1 MSDEFIRHLVSAAE
15 WQAWPATEPF
25 RPTGF
30 EREGFM
36 HCTAEPEI
44 LLQVANN
51 VFKDSPGEFLVLV
64 IDPAKV
70 RAEVKFEAPVPAP
83 PASHPLARHLF
94 PHIYGPLNQDAVI
107 GIHPARRAEDGTFLS
122 V

>member
-1 MSDEFIRHLVSAAE
+1 MSDSFIRHLVNAEAWRARPAA
-15 WQAWPATEPF
+15 QPF
-25 RPTGF
+25 RPAGF
-30 EREGFM
+30 EHEGFI

-51 VFKDSPGEFLVLV
+51 VFKDTPGEFLVLV

-70 RAEVKFEAPVPAP
+70 AAEIKFEAPVPPP

-94 PHIYGPLNQDAVI
+94 PHIYGPLNHDAIVD
-107 GIHPARRAEDGTFLS
+107 IHPAQRAEDGTFLS